1 MATEKQHQAN
11 TLNAQKST
19 GPKTTAG
26 KARSARNAIQH
37 GCYCTEVVLPWEDDE
52 AYEQLEQS
60 FWDTYNPIDAVEA
73 ALVRQMT
80 AAEWKLQRTQ
90 RGESH
95 GLWHRGNI
103 TNGQE
108 RLRWFG
114 KPDHYPAKTKY
125 EKICHLDGRNF
136 NAYTG
141 PVDRLNSY
149 AKAESTIQR
158 NFERAVETL
167 EKRRAQR
174 RKEAIE
180 DAKLGL
186 HKTNPIPIE
195 PQYNQQNTK
204 VEEKAKPI
212 FQSRETR
219 PDREVVAINDKQLV
233 KQEAAGHEKPPK
245 HFKNG

>member
-1 MATEKQHQAN
+1 MATDKQRAAN
-11 TLNAQKST
+11 RQNAQKST

-37 GCYCTEVVLPWEDDE
+37 GCYCREVVLPWEDPE
-52 AYEQLEQS
+52 VYQELEQA
-60 FWDTYNPIDAVEA
+60 FWDTYNPTDAVEA

-95 GLWHRGNI
+95 GLWFRGNI
-103 TNGQE
+103 ANGQE
-108 RLRWFG
+108 HLRWFG
-114 KPDHYPAKTKY
+114 KPDRYRAKTEY
-125 EKICHLDGRNF
+125 EKTCYLDGRTSNQ
-136 NAYTG
+136 YTG
-141 PVDRLNSY
+141 PIDRLNSY

-186 HKTNPIPIE
+186 HKTNPISPE
-195 PQYNQQNTK
+195 VQENQQDTEI
-204 VEEKAKPI
+204 EEKAKPI